1 MGNILTLLGLVCIG
15 AGTCLGM
22 FEERKNSTNKTV
34 KKEETVKMVDPVK
47 VNDDPVKQI
56 IG

>member
-1 MGNILTLLGLVCIG
+1 MGVFYKVEYKTGANMGNILTLLGLVCIG

-34 KKEETVKMVDPVK
+34 KKEE
-47 VNDDPVKQI
+47 NC
-56 IG
+56 